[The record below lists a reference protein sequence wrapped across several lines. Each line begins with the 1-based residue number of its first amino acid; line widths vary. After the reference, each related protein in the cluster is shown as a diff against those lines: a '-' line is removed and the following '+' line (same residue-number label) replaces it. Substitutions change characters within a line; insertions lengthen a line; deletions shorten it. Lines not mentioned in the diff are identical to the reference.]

1 MDMNRRH
8 FAAAS
13 LLLALGLAAH
23 SQEATSPLA
32 WTTGVEP
39 VKSVSGERLYRLQ
52 FTGRITPGY
61 IVYGSDFKANLGPN
75 PTRLRFKAD
84 GGITPQGALQ
94 STATHKGTDKAFKT
108 DYTYF
113 EGEAKLSQV
122 VAVAAGTGKIT
133 GTLVGQTC
141 HEASGTCALFQ
152 ERFEIPLAE

>member
-1 MDMNRRH
+1 MNRSH
-8 FAAAS
+8 FVAAS
-13 LLLALGLAAH
+13 LLLALSLAAH
-23 SQEATSPLA
+23 PQDAPSPLA
-32 WTTGVEP
+32 WTTRVEP
-39 VKSVSGERLYRLQ
+39 VNPATSERLYRLQ
-52 FTGRITPGY
+52 FTSRITPGY

-75 PTRLRFKAD
+75 PTRLRFRTD
-84 GGITPQGALQ
+84 SGITPQGTLQ

-122 VAVAAGTGKIT
+122 VAVAAGTDKIA